1 METELISNKQQQIV
15 NALNSAIN
23 YKVYSEQMTH
33 FFESKSTSGA
43 DQSEGLIEYTAL
55 NYQRMKRLDKTIK
68 VDDTQIKEFQKL
80 NKEINWLIITE
91 AWCGDAAQVIP
102 VLNKMAE
109 ATKTIKIKLAYRDQH
124 PQLMD
129 MFLTNG
135 ARSIPKLIALDR
147 NQNILYTWGP
157 RPAEATKMVN
167 DFKIK
172 NGSLTTQFKQDL
184 QIWYNKNKGQGV
196 IQDQLLLL
204 NKQEK

>member
-1 METELISNKQQQIV
+1 METELISNKQQQIENV
-15 NALNSAIN
+15 LNSAIN

-147 NQNILYTWGP
+147 NHNILYTWGP

-172 NGSLTTQFKQDL
+172 NGDLTPQFKQDL

-196 IQDQLLLL
+196 IHDQLLLL
-204 NKQEK
+204 NKQ

>member
-1 METELISNKQQQIV
+1 METELISNKQQQIE

-147 NQNILYTWGP
+147 NHNILYTWGP
-157 RPAEATKMVN
+157 RPSEATKMVN

-172 NGSLTTQFKQDL
+172 NGDLTPQFKQDL

-196 IQDQLLLL
+196 IHDQLLLL
-204 NKQEK
+204 NKQ

>member
-1 METELISNKQQQIV
+1 MEAELISNKQQQIE

-102 VLNKMAE
+102 VLNKIAE
-109 ATKTIKIKLAYRDQH
+109 ATKTIKIKLAYRDEH

-129 MFLTNG
+129 LFLTNG

>member
-1 METELISNKQQQIV
+1 MEAELISNKQQQIE

-43 DQSEGLIEYTAL
+43 DQTEGLIEYTAL

-102 VLNKMAE
+102 VLNKIAE
-109 ATKTIKIKLAYRDQH
+109 ATKTIKIKLAYRDEH

-129 MFLTNG
+129 LFLTNG

>member
-147 NQNILYTWGP
+147 NHNILYTWGP
-157 RPAEATKMVN
+157 RPSEATKMVN

>member
-129 MFLTNG
+129 LFLTNG

>member
-1 METELISNKQQQIV
+1 MEAELISNKQQQIE

-43 DQSEGLIEYTAL
+43 DQTEGLIGYTAL

-102 VLNKMAE
+102 VLNKIAE
-109 ATKTIKIKLAYRDQH
+109 ATKTIKIKLVYRDEH

-129 MFLTNG
+129 LFLTNG

>member
-1 METELISNKQQQIV
+1 MKTELISNKQQHIE

-23 YKVYSEQMTH
+23 YKAYSEQMTH

-68 VDDTQIKEFQKL
+68 VDDTQIKELQKL
-80 NKEINWLIITE
+80 NKEIIWLVITE

-102 VLNKMAE
+102 FLNKMAE
-109 ATKTIKIKLAYRDQH
+109 ATKTIKIKLVYRDEH

-129 MFLTNG
+129 LFLTNG
-135 ARSIPKLIALDR
+135 ARSIPKLIAIDR
-147 NQNILYTWGP
+147 NHNILYTWGP
-157 RPAEATKMVN
+157 RPSEATKMVN

-172 NGSLTTQFKQDL
+172 NGGLTPQFKQDL
-184 QIWYNKNKGQGV
+184 QIWYNKNKGHGV
-196 IQDQLLLL
+196 IQDQLQLL
-204 NKQEK
+204 NKLDK